1 MNFLIKLNQS
11 TIKAVTIC
19 SAVYRLEYNKIY
31 TILKTVLD
39 FALDDKNRIIGKV
52 DNIDANR
59 HEAIR
64 EKIIKDIRRD
74 EKKRKKEEKRL
85 RIEKIKVRFYYRE
98 KRIKYNFQG
107 SRKINVCF
115 IKRPP

>member
-1 MNFLIKLNQS
+1 M
-11 TIKAVTIC
+11 
-19 SAVYRLEYNKIY
+19 
-31 TILKTVLD
+31 
-39 FALDDKNRIIGKV
+39 

-74 EKKRKKEEKRL
+74 EKKRKQEEKRL

-98 KRIKYNFQG
+98 KKYKKKFQG
-107 SRKINVCF
+107 SSKINVCF
-115 IKRPP
+115 IKRPPRENF